1 MVLRNHATL
10 LLFKVFLRLSEL
22 TGVADRRYYR
32 HLFCLSLF
40 LPSSCLSVFYPIVN
54 SVSLF
59 CLYLLSH
66 VFYLISHLLSVFIPT
81 SSLCITCFS
90 FALFFSSVSHT
101 LFTVFVLSHL
111 FRVSNFF
118 HLVYLFF
125 LFNSPG
131 RSPEELMHYPR
142 RWRRHQRPHLR

>member
-22 TGVADRRYYR
+22 TGVADRRYYH

-40 LPSSCLSVFYPIVN
+40 LPSSCLSVLSHRQFCESFLFI
-54 SVSLF
+54 SFVSCILSYFSSF
-59 CLYLLSH
+59 CLYL
-66 VFYLISHLLSVFIPT
+66 FQHLVCE
-81 SSLCITCFS
+81 SLVSRLHCFS
-90 FALFFSSVSHT
+90 PLSRILCLPYLFFLIYSVSP
-101 LFTVFVLSHL
+101 F
-111 FRVSNFF
+111 FF

-142 RWRRHQRPHLR
+142 RWRRRQRPHLR